1 MIRVVAQ
8 GPVVVDLRVCGVGR
22 VGVGDQID
30 PVGLGL
36 RKVRLAVRARK
47 GPAEDAGDED
57 SFAALLT
64 LQSLSPNMPS
74 LVAAEQAVF
83 VAQEDKAK
91 VRLGAKEVVLLSIG
105 SRLKVGRNKG
115 EFEGLQ

>member
-1 MIRVVAQ
+1 
-8 GPVVVDLRVCGVGR
+8 
-22 VGVGDQID
+22 
-30 PVGLGL
+30 
-36 RKVRLAVRARK
+36 
-47 GPAEDAGDED
+47 
-57 SFAALLT
+57 
-64 LQSLSPNMPS
+64 MPS